1 MNREGVVPEG
11 NQTIITLMQ
20 QKTGQEKKKITK
32 CFPIYHLNLTYLEGY
47 SLTSFYLARA

>member
-20 QKTGQEKKKITK
+20 QKTGQEKKN
-32 CFPIYHLNLTYLEGY
+32 H
-47 SLTSFYLARA
+47 